1 MLTSIVI
8 LTSSLDTAGKKRKSG
23 KDAAQFKTDEETGKM
38 VIDEGADEEEEAAG
52 DNVEGAAYKES
63 LTSVDGFTRG
73 PNGRVKFNKDT
84 KKRRREEAAD
94 EDVEMA
100 DPDAAPATNKKPRSK
115 KQEKPVGH
123 EFKAKVSDP
132 LSCCL
137 RPVIDGSSRKL
148 AATSKS
154 VGWIHTRMCRFRKQ
168 QKRRA
173 RWASLARD
181 SLVHAPRRCPLWFL
195 SHVLMFVCLPKL
207 YSLSFERVCEYIFF

>member
-1 MLTSIVI
+1 MVLIFFEG
-8 LTSSLDTAGKKRKSG
+8 TAGKKRKPG

-100 DPDAAPATNKKPRSK
+100 DPDAAPTTNKKPRGK

-123 EFKAKVSDP
+123 EFKAKVSVPFHYHLLGVLTGYLESWRRCQKAWRGSVRVRLALAGSQKEGQDGHRWQEIV
-132 LSCCL
+132 LHLVIACCD
-137 RPVIDGSSRKL
+137 ISRL
-148 AATSKS
+148 FMCC
-154 VGWIHTRMCRFRKQ
+154 IHT
-168 QKRRA
+168 A
-173 RWASLARD
+173 
-181 SLVHAPRRCPLWFL
+181 
-195 SHVLMFVCLPKL
+195 
-207 YSLSFERVCEYIFF
+207 I